1 DAQLAELERAFGLA
15 RSGRAVLTIVRGPS
29 GIGRTAR
36 VRTVVGQVVAEDRA
50 VVRAGRC
57 YVRESMP
64 YKGLDGV
71 IDSLTRFL
79 RTLADRDL
87 DRLIT
92 RDLATVLHLFPVL
105 GRVPKLLQLPTPERD
120 VVDPV
125 ELRRQRFSALQG
137 LFRRI
142 AAEKPVVVHI
152 DDLQWGDADSIL
164 LLDSLLGPP
173 DPPALLVI
181 ASLSSEDTA
190 SPPPF
195 LRTLLGRTG
204 PEACRELR
212 LSGLSGEDE
221 RGPAHVRPGG
231 RSSRAGRACD
241 SRRWRSRDSRSTPRW
256 RATWRG
262 SRRTS
267 GSSWRCCRPSG
278 GSRTPEA
285 PSGSSCTTTGSA
297 VPWRPGPLPPG
308 RRRRGCVPPPPRK
321 PRPR

>member
-1 DAQLAELERAFGLA
+1 
-15 RSGRAVLTIVRGPS
+15 
-29 GIGRTAR
+29 
-36 VRTVVGQVVAEDRA
+36 
-50 VVRAGRC
+50 
-57 YVRESMP
+57 MP

-92 RDLATVLHLFPVL
+92 RDLATVLQLFPVL
-105 GRVPKLLQLPTPERD
+105 GRVPKLLQLPTPQRD

-152 DDLQWGDADSIL
+152 DDLQWGDADSIM
-164 LLDSLLGPP
+164 LLDSLLAPP

-181 ASLSSEDTA
+181 ASFSSEDTA

-204 PEACRELR
+204 TEPCRELHLSPLSEVDTRR
-212 LSGLSGEDE
+212 LPHAL
-221 RGPAHVRPGG
+221 P
-231 RSSRAGRACD
+231 
-241 SRRWRSRDSRSTPRW
+241 
-256 RATWRG
+256 ATWRG

-278 GSRTPEA
+278 GSRIPEA
-285 PSGSSCTTTGSA
+285 PNGSSCTTTGSA
-297 VPWRPGPLPPG
+297 VPCWRASIQH
-308 RRRRGCVPPPPRK
+308 GCS
-321 PRPR
+321 